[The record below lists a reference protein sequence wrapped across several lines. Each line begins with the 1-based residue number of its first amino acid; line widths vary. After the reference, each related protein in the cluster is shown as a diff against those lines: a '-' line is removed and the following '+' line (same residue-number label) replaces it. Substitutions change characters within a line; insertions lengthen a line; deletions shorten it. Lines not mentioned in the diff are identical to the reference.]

1 MHRRTSTATGVPAE
15 ATGLAHLQNIEG
27 GLFEPFEDG
36 AAFWRAQLQS
46 LLRKAELSALAA
58 PIAAA
63 EDLRVGAQLLE
74 YLLRMV
80 MALEL
85 ANADEVDQAAAYW
98 RRCIGAPTVAWMEHG
113 PELWMA
119 RIEDCGPF
127 PGPLPED
134 EAAEGERSGEW
145 PGMWIWQW
153 FCHVQNHYR
162 YRLLLFKQSMQQKI
176 TALRDILE
184 RELESVGALRQ
195 HVSLLP
201 QLRDTDSINEWC
213 HISVALLHRVPDVT
227 LPPFL
232 SVDGKKREADLDDRV
247 ILDEQ
252 SSSDAGDAHKMPL
265 SALLTYP
272 QTVVDAMVG
281 ARRRLRARLRSGVSW
296 RRLQPLSRAHRL
308 GMYAAITFPFVA
320 SAVWYITRPARRSAL
335 HRILVGL
342 GKSMEEFYR
351 EHLKEP
357 LVAIINEV
365 VFAHRT
371 PITDVKALIRE
382 KDSLKSMLSDYYK
395 EMTSLSDEERSARV
409 QACDMSLITQAYE
422 KSLVTNYNAA
432 RSMVTGELVRT
443 LLVQMQF
450 LKVEMMELMRATEIL
465 MNENEIN
472 MRFMATVP
480 AILMTGAIIWVL
492 KRLFY
497 TTELRKSRPAML
509 AYLSKL
515 VLAMERFL
523 TLRAGPTL
531 QHVQLY
537 STYVR
542 RNPAAFEDQQN
553 PTISPK
559 VPSPPNFVDTRT
571 GSFFVES
578 DAQLYS
584 PNVFPFNPAQ
594 QASPSSGAN
603 LGTPPAQIV
612 SDYSPWRRVLRARDM
627 GKLVLMSVRLSRVL
641 RENRGRFNSDE
652 LRSMQEDLD
661 QLVGDRGPMTVGQQL
676 CIIHRMTR
684 SYKALHANNFETS
697 NWLRSLILV

>member
-1 MHRRTSTATGVPAE
+1 
-15 ATGLAHLQNIEG
+15 
-27 GLFEPFEDG
+27 
-36 AAFWRAQLQS
+36 
-46 LLRKAELSALAA
+46 
-58 PIAAA
+58 
-63 EDLRVGAQLLE
+63 
-74 YLLRMV
+74 
-80 MALEL
+80 
-85 ANADEVDQAAAYW
+85 
-98 RRCIGAPTVAWMEHG
+98 
-113 PELWMA
+113 
-119 RIEDCGPF
+119 
-127 PGPLPED
+127 
-134 EAAEGERSGEW
+134 
-145 PGMWIWQW
+145 
-153 FCHVQNHYR
+153 
-162 YRLLLFKQSMQQKI
+162 MQQKI

-382 KDSLKSMLSDYYK
+382 KDSLKVRLAGGVARHRRVPCSNAWSMLSDYYK

-523 TLRAGPTL
+523 TLR
-531 QHVQLY
+531 
-537 STYVR
+537 
-542 RNPAAFEDQQN
+542 
-553 PTISPK
+553 
-559 VPSPPNFVDTRT
+559 
-571 GSFFVES
+571 
-578 DAQLYS
+578 
-584 PNVFPFNPAQ
+584 
-594 QASPSSGAN
+594 
-603 LGTPPAQIV
+603 
-612 SDYSPWRRVLRARDM
+612 
-627 GKLVLMSVRLSRVL
+627 
-641 RENRGRFNSDE
+641 
-652 LRSMQEDLD
+652 
-661 QLVGDRGPMTVGQQL
+661 
-676 CIIHRMTR
+676 
-684 SYKALHANNFETS
+684 
-697 NWLRSLILV
+697 